1 MSLNL
6 IVNGQP
12 KKFSTSLN
20 VEQLLLEL
28 KLNREQVVV
37 ELNREILTVDKYVDI
52 ELQDDDTLELIQF
65 VGGG

>member
-1 MSLNL
+1 MNL
-6 IVNGQP
+6 TVNGQP
-12 KKFSTSLN
+12 KNFSAPLN

-37 ELNREILTVDKYVDI
+37 ELNREILTADKYVDI
-52 ELQDDDTLELIQF
+52 ELQDDDTLEVIQF